1 MFNFKERA
9 IKYDAFMAANFL
21 WILLVSLIDHYLT
34 IKLQDTILE
43 EEQNPVG
50 KFLIL
55 IDNGVALFM
64 TIKMLCLWII
74 CIILLSIYKDSKI
87 RAYVCI
93 TALSIVQ
100 LLLIIYFL
108 YGHLLQSRS
117 L

>member
-9 IKYDAFMAANFL
+9 IKYDVFMAANFL

-50 KFLIL
+50 KFLIEL
-55 IDNGVALFM
+55 DDGVALFM

-74 CIILLSIYKDSKI
+74 FFILLSIYNESKI
-87 RAYVCI
+87 KAYICTI
-93 TALSIVQ
+93 ALSITQ
-100 LLLIIYFL
+100 FLLILYFIW
-108 YGHLLQSRS
+108 GHHLQ
-117 L
+117 

>member
-9 IKYDAFMAANFL
+9 IKYDVFMAANFL

-50 KFLIL
+50 KFLIEL
-55 IDNGVALFM
+55 DDGVALFM

-74 CIILLSIYKDSKI
+74 FFILLSIYNDSKI
-87 RAYVCI
+87 KAYICTI
-93 TALSIVQ
+93 ALSIAQ
-100 LLLIIYFL
+100 FLLILYFIW
-108 YGHLLQSRS
+108 GHHLQ
-117 L
+117 

>member
-9 IKYDAFMAANFL
+9 IKYDVFMAANFL
-21 WILLVSLIDHYLT
+21 WILLVSLLDHYLT

-55 IDNGVALFM
+55 LDNGVALFM

-74 CIILLSIYKDSKI
+74 FFILLSIYNDSKI
-87 RAYVCI
+87 KAYICTI
-93 TALSIVQ
+93 ALSIAQ
-100 LLLIIYFL
+100 FLLVLYFTW
-108 YGHLLQSRS
+108 GHHLQ
-117 L
+117 

>member
-9 IKYDAFMAANFL
+9 IKYDVFMAANFL

-34 IKLQDTILE
+34 IKLQDTILQ

-74 CIILLSIYKDSKI
+74 CIILLSMYKDSKLK
-87 RAYVCI
+87 AYICVSV
-93 TALSIVQ
+93 LSIVQ
-100 LLLIIYFL
+100 AGLIVYFFW
-108 YGHLLQSRS
+108 GHLLHK
-117 L
+117 